1 MDFKRGVAQWLS
13 ASALGAESRGFDP
26 RRPDHFSILRP
37 GDSLTA
43 LYNSRERKN
52 RFLFLRIGDNRELPE
67 VALGLKALCEP
78 LGSDFQGDRQPSG
91 KTVAGD
97 REGARQPPGFAGG
110 AEKTYI
116 APIERCTKLRESAVS
131 EILRTF

>member
-78 LGSDFQGDRQPSG
+78 LWSDFQGDRQPSG
-91 KTVAGD
+91 KTVAGEIAKV
-97 REGARQPPGFAGG
+97 RGNRPVSPEGRKKLILPPL
-110 AEKTYI
+110 KDV
-116 APIERCTKLRESAVS
+116 LN
-131 EILRTF
+131 